1 MVSPSHPPADSPH
14 LPRHDPRAWNERG
27 DLSSVASEVRHT
39 LDELAFPLD
48 TVDASAARTMRAQAL
63 QHLEDYVLPRLASDQ
78 APLLAVIGGSTGA
91 GKSTLINSL
100 LRERVSL
107 PGALRPTTRNPV
119 LVYNPADEEWFT
131 GKRILPSFNRES
143 SDPPTVKDGAGIVGD
158 ESVQE
163 LKELRLVPSQR
174 VPQGLAFIDSPDL
187 DSMVDSNRALAHQ
200 LLAAADLWVFL
211 TTAAR
216 YADAVP
222 WEALRTAA
230 ARQIELAVVIDRV
243 DPDSLD
249 VVTDLRSMLDRND
262 LSEAPLFVIEEQPL
276 RDGLL
281 PAHATTHLA
290 QWLTWLMI
298 SPGTRD
304 SVIAGTRHGAIES
317 LARTVEQLAVH
328 VETQIRAR
336 DTLSHAVREAYDRA
350 ARDIAEETSNGS
362 LLRGE
367 VLSRWQDYVG
377 TGEFMR
383 GVEEK
388 ISAAREKVSAYFKG
402 KTAAPKVQRAVGES
416 LYAVIKDQTDRA
428 AEESFR
434 AWHSHVAGLRY
445 VSDPS
450 LAVSSEILKDNLAY
464 EIRQWQAAVLTLV
477 SENGAPKR
485 ARARLL
491 AFGTNGL
498 GVALMVVVFAATGG
512 LTGAEVGIAGGTGVL
527 AQRLLESVFGEDAV
541 RKLAAEAQR
550 DLTARIAR
558 VLDAEQ
564 ERYLANLH
572 ELDALDTSSLQL
584 RAAAR
589 SLHAAN
595 SLAVLP
601 QVLGDESVAMDRA
614 VASSAWFGGDIN
626 HTYALDVDRDYY
638 EGAVL
643 YGSAGTR
650 AGALPERVPEV
661 ETNLGEAQRRPGWWR
676 RILPRSRR
684 TDGSEQ

>member
-1 MVSPSHPPADSPH
+1 
-14 LPRHDPRAWNERG
+14 
-27 DLSSVASEVRHT
+27 VASEARLT
-39 LDELAFPLD
+39 LEDLAFPLE
-48 TVDASAARTMRAQAL
+48 TVDASAARTMRTQAL
-63 QHLEDYVLPRLASDQ
+63 QHLEDYVLPRLDSDQ

-119 LVYNPADEEWFT
+119 LVYHPGDEEWFT
-131 GKRILPSFNRES
+131 GGRILPSFSRENAHQ
-143 SDPPTVKDGAGIVGD
+143 PPPQEGTPAG
-158 ESVQE
+158 SNASQE
-163 LKELRLVPSQR
+163 MKELRLVPSNR
-174 VPQGLAFIDSPDL
+174 VPQGLAFIDSPDI
-187 DSMVDSNRALAHQ
+187 DSMVDSNRALAQQ
-200 LLAAADLWVFL
+200 LLAAADLWIFL

-222 WEALRTAA
+222 WDALRTAA
-230 ARQIELAVVIDRV
+230 ARQTELAVVIDRV
-243 DPDSLD
+243 DPGSLD
-249 VVTDLRSMLDRND
+249 VVPHLRSMLDRHE
-262 LSEAPLFVIEEQPL
+262 LAEAPLFVIEEQPL

-281 PAHATTHLA
+281 PAHATAHLS
-290 QWLTWLMI
+290 QWLAWLML
-298 SPGTRD
+298 SPGSRD

-317 LARTVEQLAVH
+317 LARTIEQLAVH

-336 DTLSHAVREAYDRA
+336 DTLSGAVRDAYDRA
-350 ARDIAEETSNGS
+350 ARNIAEETSNGS

-388 ISAAREKVSAYFKG
+388 ISAARDRVSAYFRG

-416 LYAVIKDQTDRA
+416 LYVVIKDQTDRA
-428 AEESFR
+428 TEQAFR
-434 AWHSHVAGLRY
+434 AWHSHVAGATY
-445 VSDPS
+445 AKDAS
-450 LAVSSEILKDNLAY
+450 LAVSSESLKDNLSY

-512 LTGAEVGIAGGTGVL
+512 LTGAEIGIAGGTGVL

-541 RKLAAEAQR
+541 RRLAAEAQR

-564 ERYLANLH
+564 ERYLGNLR
-572 ELDALDTSSLQL
+572 ELDGLDVSSVRL
-584 RAAAR
+584 RTAAR

-595 SLAVLP
+595 ADPRHAGTNALEEPSAAV
-601 QVLGDESVAMDRA
+601 VLGEPIGDELAGIA
-614 VASSAWFGGDIN
+614 QPVASSAWFGGD
-626 HTYALDVDRDYY
+626 VDLLHAVDADREFY

-650 AGALPERVPEV
+650 AGTPSPEADGATDPAES
-661 ETNLGEAQRRPGWWR
+661 GRRSGWWR

-684 TDGSEQ
+684 GDRSEP